1 MTVWSPPVVPWKFTC
16 AVIVVV
22 VAVGLA
28 GVTMSDRVND
38 G

>member
-1 MTVWSPPVVPWKFTC
+1 MVWSPPVVPWKFTW
-16 AVIVVV
+16 VVTVVV

-28 GVTMSDRVND
+28 GVTVSERVND